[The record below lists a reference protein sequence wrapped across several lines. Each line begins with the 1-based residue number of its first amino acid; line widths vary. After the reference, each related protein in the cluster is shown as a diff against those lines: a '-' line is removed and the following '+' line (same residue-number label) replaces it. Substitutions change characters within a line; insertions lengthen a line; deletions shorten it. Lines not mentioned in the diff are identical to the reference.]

1 MADLIVYRTY
11 PFRASEQDP
20 IVEEVEKALAKEN
33 LAKKPGIVKE
43 LSGLSAS
50 TLYNLFVK
58 RKTRCPRFAT
68 VAAIYGAIGYHLSF
82 DRTGKFDLAV
92 ERSDAKRWN
101 LRKEAAK
108 LAAKSQKRRKAP
120 TNGVHKESRPSA

>member
-20 IVEEVEKALAKEN
+20 IVEEVEKALTKDN
-33 LAKKPGIVKE
+33 LIKKPGIVKE
-43 LSGLSAS
+43 LSGLSGS

-58 RKTRCPRFAT
+58 KKTRCPRYAT
-68 VAAIYGAIGYHLSF
+68 VAAIFGALGYHATF
-82 DRTGKFDLAV
+82 ERTEKFDLAA
-92 ERSDAKRWN
+92 ERVDAKRWN

-108 LAAKSQKRRKAP
+108 LAAKTRKQRKLPAH
-120 TNGVHKESRPSA
+120 NHKGTHASL